1 MLMVTCIDYGYP
13 SQQRGAP
20 GTPTS
25 SEVHDHRNSVS
36 TPSRLSSS
44 TSVQKMGPT
53 AVAPTTNAPPGA
65 LADIDPESV
74 PANMKIEGHDWF
86 AL

>member
-1 MLMVTCIDYGYP
+1 
-13 SQQRGAP
+13 
-20 GTPTS
+20 
-25 SEVHDHRNSVS
+25 
-36 TPSRLSSS
+36 
-44 TSVQKMGPT
+44 MGPT